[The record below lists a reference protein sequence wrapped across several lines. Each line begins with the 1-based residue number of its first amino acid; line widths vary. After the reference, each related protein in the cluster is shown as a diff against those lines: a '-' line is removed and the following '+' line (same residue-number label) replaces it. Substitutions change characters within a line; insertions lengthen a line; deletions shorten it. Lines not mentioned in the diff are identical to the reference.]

1 MELEPAA
8 QYLESL
14 FRPGT
19 AALKGVASATASNPS
34 GFQLQLEI
42 FTPTSDQSPS
52 FFFSETSGSV
62 RVLTSIFD
70 HFAFVVAHVV

>member
-42 FTPTSDQSPS
+42 FTPDLRPEPEL
-52 FFFSETSGSV
+52 FFPRRQGLSG
-62 RVLTSIFD
+62 F
-70 HFAFVVAHVV
+70 